1 MEKQE
6 LISYQI
12 QQRIIYITLNRPEKR
27 NALNQQM
34 VEELTAAFTKAK
46 TDKHGKVIVL
56 KAVGKTFC
64 AGADLAYIQSL
75 QNFSYEENLADS
87 NQLKA
92 LFELIYTHPKVVIAQ
107 VEGHA
112 LAGGCGLA
120 TVCDFV
126 FSVPNAKFGYT
137 EVKIG
142 FIPAIVMVF
151 LIRKIGESRA
161 KRLLLSGEIYTAEE
175 ILSTGLFH
183 KLCPPD
189 SIANEVAEF
198 ATSLCENNSETA
210 MAITKSMIAEL
221 QSMSIEQAFSFA
233 AEKNAKARSTADC
246 KKGISAFL
254 NKEKPTW

>member
-1 MEKQE
+1 MKYE
-6 LISYQI
+6 LIKHEISH
-12 QQRIIYITLNRPEKR
+12 RIIYITLNRPEKR

-34 VEELTAAFTKAK
+34 VAELTHALKKAK
-46 TDKHGKVIVL
+46 NNPQGKVIVL
-56 KAVGKTFC
+56 KAEGKAFC

-75 QNFSYEENLADS
+75 QAFSYEENLADS

-92 LFELIYTHPKVVIAQ
+92 LFEIIYQHPKIIIAQ

-120 TVCDFV
+120 TVCDYI
-126 FSVPNAKFGYT
+126 FSVPHAKFGYT

-151 LIRKIGESRA
+151 LLRKIGESRA

-183 KLCPPD
+183 QLCDPKTIAD
-189 SIANEVAEF
+189 SVKHF
-198 ATSLCENNSETA
+198 ATSLCENNSEAA
-210 MAITKSMIAEL
+210 MAITKKMIADI
-221 QSMSIEQAFSFA
+221 QSMPIEKALSFA
-233 AEKNAKARSTADC
+233 AEQNAKARNTTDC

-254 NKEKPTW
+254 NKEKPSW